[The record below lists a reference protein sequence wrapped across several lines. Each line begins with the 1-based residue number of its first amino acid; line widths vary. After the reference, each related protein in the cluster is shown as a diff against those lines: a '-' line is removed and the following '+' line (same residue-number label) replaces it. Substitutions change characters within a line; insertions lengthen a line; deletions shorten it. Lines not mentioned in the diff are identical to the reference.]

1 MDVENPKLA
10 VADVP
15 KAVKHSDGYGHPCSC
30 ASMDDVITK
39 PELSLSFKNIERINV
54 VGVGVWVNAESGAKA
69 SIDDFE
75 LGQLGEYPVVPLT
88 TGIFSPSSGA
98 MRMAVIDGVSRA
110 TATDCRGDRW
120 TLSPRRRRT
129 T

>member
-54 VGVGVWVNAESGAKA
+54 VGVGVWVDAESGAKA

-75 LGQLGEYPVVPLT
+75 FGQLSEYPVVPLT
-88 TGIFSPSSGA
+88 TGDLLSLVGGNADGGHRRSISRYRDRLSG
-98 MRMAVIDGVSRA
+98 
-110 TATDCRGDRW
+110 
-120 TLSPRRRRT
+120 
-129 T
+129 